1 MNKKL
6 FGWSMYDFANTIF
19 SALFVTVYFPLLVVL
34 KGGNAFHVG
43 LVMGISMLLAGL
55 LVPWLGA
62 IADLTKRKRF
72 MLFIF
77 TVICCIFTFFAGFL
91 NLTMVLL
98 FGLLANFF
106 YHASLDVYDSFLVE
120 LSHKK
125 NIGWVSGLGTA
136 IGYLGTIFSVIIA
149 YIVGYLYG
157 YEDITAIQIIFM
169 LTAIFYFGFS
179 IFTFVFVKEISETK
193 IQKRHFKE
201 AFKRVIFTIKEIK
214 KFRFLWIF
222 LLSSFLYM
230 DAANTAIIFLFLYA
244 KDQIGLTLIQF
255 LPIYLIMATSAGLG
269 SAFFGKL
276 TDKLGHKKALNIVL
290 FLWILIIL
298 ILYMKTNYTT
308 FLIAGI
314 LGGALLGALWT
325 ITRPILVDLA
335 PRDKIA
341 ELFGYQGLTEKFSGV
356 IGPALF
362 GYIAVVLGFKQ
373 ALLVVIALFLAG
385 FIALLFVKMQKEDIQ
400 R

>member
-335 PRDKIA
+335 PQDKIA